1 MLEEVFTGCWGFRS
15 SFRSTH
21 GDVSTSMILTP
32 GSVID
37 FLLANQNAR
46 EHCYIDWAKAK
57 RMLKNIRIKTRH
69 NREFKIIGLSDKPCK
84 QLFFSLKVKNSDGS
98 YDGGQTT
105 EITVYKYFSKHRN
118 IELTYSAYMHCL
130 DVGKPKQPNY
140 LPLEFGRLWETTV
153 MMMIPSLLLL
163 AFQLRNNSPKLMV
176 RSLRHPK
183 LKVGNSEDCFPHNG
197 QWNFNYK
204 VSPIAAL
211 KFQLYGLFW
220 WSSGITNSCL
230 WISFFYNLDNVL
242 HSKRYSLF

>member
-37 FLLANQNAR
+37 FLLANQNER

-69 NREFKIIGLSDKPCK
+69 NKEFKIIGLSDKPCK
-84 QLFFSLKVKNSDGS
+84 QLFFPLKVKNSDGA

-140 LPLEFGRLWETTV
+140 LPLEAMGNYRDDDDPLLVAFGISIEK
-153 MMMIPSLLLL
+153 
-163 AFQLRNNSPKLMV
+163 QLTQV
-176 RSLRHPK
+176 
-183 LKVGNSEDCFPHNG
+183 DG
-197 QWNFNYK
+197 Q
-204 VSPIAAL
+204 
-211 KFQLYGLFW
+211 
-220 WSSGITNSCL
+220 
-230 WISFFYNLDNVL
+230 VL
-242 HSKRYSLF
+242 EAPQVEGW